1 MTHARRGQPTCTATW
16 PLTGRPCI
24 HQPVGG
30 TQNCPAHHPD
40 GDKRRPPPPD
50 GERCTATNKESGE
63 RCRMRHDPGGKVC
76 SHHGGGAKQVR
87 EAAKARDSERRAR
100 ALVETYGL
108 PVQITPEAAILAE
121 VHRTAGHVAWLE
133 QQIRAV
139 APEDLIWGTTKIK
152 EGGDDRGTTQE
163 AVPHVLL
170 KLYQQERAHLAKV
183 CADAIRCGIEERQ
196 VKLAESQGVL
206 VARALRAILDGLNL
220 TAAQKALAV
229 KIVPEQLRA
238 MQAAALTN

>member
-1 MTHARRGQPTCTATW
+1 MSHGRRGDPRCTGTWEITGNPCRHLPRPGEETCKAHA
-16 PLTGRPCI
+16 P
-24 HQPVGG
+24 GG
-30 TQNCPAHHPD
+30 DQ
-40 GDKRRPPPPD
+40 RRPAPPAA
-50 GERCTATNKESGE
+50 ERCAATNKESGE
-63 RCRMRHDPGGKVC
+63 RCRRHAEPGGRVC
-76 SHHGGGAKQVR
+76 IYHGGGAKQVSA
-87 EAAKARDSERRAR
+87 AAKARDGERKAR

-108 PVQITPEAAILAE
+108 PVQITPEQAILAE

-133 QQIRAV
+133 QQIRAI

-170 KLYQQERAHLAKV
+170 KLYQHERAHLAKV

-206 VARALRAILDGLNL
+206 VAQALRAILDGLNL
-220 TAAQKALAV
+220 TAAQKALAM

-238 MQAAALTN
+238 MQATALTN

>member
-1 MTHARRGQPTCTATW
+1 
-16 PLTGRPCI
+16 
-24 HQPVGG
+24 
-30 TQNCPAHHPD
+30 
-40 GDKRRPPPPD
+40 
-50 GERCTATNKESGE
+50 
-63 RCRMRHDPGGKVC
+63 
-76 SHHGGGAKQVR
+76 
-87 EAAKARDSERRAR
+87 
-100 ALVETYGL
+100 
-108 PVQITPEAAILAE
+108 VQITPEAAILAE